1 MCLAVTVNLLEMKD
15 TCFELM
21 INVTRQG
28 NNAKMKLN
36 FKKNCRDCIS
46 NFFVE
51 QITIYHD
58 FV

>member
-1 MCLAVTVNLLEMKD
+1 MYLAVTVNLFEMKD

-36 FKKNCRDCIS
+36 LKKNCRDCIS
-46 NFFVE
+46 NFLWNK
-51 QITIYHD
+51 
-58 FV
+58 